1 VAVCGR
7 DARSGGCTE
16 NDFFGISMDYI
27 LIALVL
33 LLGLVI
39 ASVFWVRQ
47 REAILFEIGL
57 RNIPRRRAQSA
68 LMVLLSTVIFAAAF
82 STGDTVTCSITQ
94 DTFQKLGRVDII
106 VQAGSNPRTIALE
119 DEQIAL
125 VGRVERP
132 RR

>member
-1 VAVCGR
+1 
-7 DARSGGCTE
+7 
-16 NDFFGISMDYI
+16 MDYI